1 MIMALTSGPGADG
14 IGESA
19 LLSERLKNTREYLSL
34 TQQQVSE
41 QTGIPRTAISEI
53 EGGRRKVDSLELKK
67 LARLYRYPVAYFLNE
82 DLDAIPAEHALAAL
96 PRKVAGLNL
105 KTEQMNQVMKFAQFL
120 QMSYQ
125 ADAEADADGDR
136 PVLERRGEPS

>member
-1 MIMALTSGPGADG
+1 MALTSGPEADG

>member
-1 MIMALTSGPGADG
+1 MIMALTSGPEADG
-14 IGESA
+14 IGEST
-19 LLSERLKNTREYLSL
+19 LLSERLKNTREYLNL

-125 ADAEADADGDR
+125 ADAEAARDEDR
-136 PVLERRGEPS
+136 QVLEHRGEPS